1 VSMKKEIEIIEHN
14 PAQKKADPNSAD
26 LVLDGEVEA
35 AQDCRSQDREEF
47 SWLHDEDCIVV
58 KHQPTIAV
66 YWNRND
72 GIIVRQEDFFGYGDQ
87 IVVIHS
93 EFAQK
98 VAKAILTLA
107 KRAK

>member
-1 VSMKKEIEIIEHN
+1 MKKADEVIGYTREK
-14 PAQKKADPNSAD
+14 KKADPNS
-26 LVLDGEVEA
+26 LVLDSEVEA

-72 GIIVRQEDFFGYGDQ
+72 ITVRQEDFFGYGDQ
-87 IVVIHS
+87 IIVIRS
-93 EFAQK
+93 EFAEK

-107 KRAK
+107 ERAK